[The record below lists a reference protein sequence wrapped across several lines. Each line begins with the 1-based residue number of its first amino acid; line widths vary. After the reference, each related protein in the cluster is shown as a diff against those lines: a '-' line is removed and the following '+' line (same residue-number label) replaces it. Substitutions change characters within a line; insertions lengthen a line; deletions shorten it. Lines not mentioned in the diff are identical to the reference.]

1 MRTSL
6 RDEAGFGEGLV
17 MGDQGKALAEGLY
30 WMAEKLMWGYEDTDI
45 NHVEAFRVYKRAADL
60 GFSDALIRVGELQEH
75 GKGTEQSAAEA
86 LASYQR
92 AAKAGNFLA
101 YAYIGKLLTRTQH
114 AGKADR
120 SWSKFFAILELN
132 PKHEFVADTPG
143 GLIHDY
149 IESQLRL
156 GVEPNYIQTIR
167 QFRND
172 VVARNQQLLEHA
184 SSPNRLER
192 IGAVTDWLIAN
203 LRDE

>member
-1 MRTSL
+1 
-6 RDEAGFGEGLV
+6 
-17 MGDQGKALAEGLY
+17 
-30 WMAEKLMWGYEDTDI
+30 
-45 NHVEAFRVYKRAADL
+45 
-60 GFSDALIRVGELQEH
+60 
-75 GKGTEQSAAEA
+75 
-86 LASYQR
+86 
-92 AAKAGNFLA
+92 
-101 YAYIGKLLTRTQH
+101 
-114 AGKADR
+114 
-120 SWSKFFAILELN
+120 
-132 PKHEFVADTPG
+132 
-143 GLIHDY
+143 LIHDY

>member
-6 RDEAGFGEGLV
+6 RNEPASVRDSY

-45 NHVEAFRVYKRAADL
+45 NPVEAFRIYKRAADL
-60 GFSDALIRVGELQEH
+60 GFSDALIRIGELQEH

-101 YAYIGKLLTRTQH
+101 YAYIAKLLARTQH

-120 SWSKFFAILELN
+120 SWSKFFGVLELN
-132 PKHEFVADTPG
+132 PKH
-143 GLIHDY
+143 
-149 IESQLRL
+149 
-156 GVEPNYIQTIR
+156 N
-167 QFRND
+167 
-172 VVARNQQLLEHA
+172 
-184 SSPNRLER
+184 
-192 IGAVTDWLIAN
+192 
-203 LRDE
+203 